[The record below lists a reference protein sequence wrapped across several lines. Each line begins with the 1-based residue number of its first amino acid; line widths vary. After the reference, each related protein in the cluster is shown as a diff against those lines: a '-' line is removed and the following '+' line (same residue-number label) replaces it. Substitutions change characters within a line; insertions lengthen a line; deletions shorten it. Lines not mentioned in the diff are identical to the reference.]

1 MIDMTNGRL
10 QEVREFAERTGQK
23 EIFEESLK
31 RLTDREVNENV
42 GNEGKPSEVALF
54 TDFAPY
60 SFYWVWKEKESGR
73 MIMNGGLI
81 YHGSHDNGGDGGA
94 PTFSVNL
101 TPHKGWSIH
110 T

>member
-1 MIDMTNGRL
+1 MTNGKL
-10 QEVREFAERTGQK
+10 ESVREFAEKTGQK
-23 EIFEESLK
+23 AQFEESLE
-31 RLTDREVNENV
+31 RLTCREMNVNV
-42 GNEGKPSEVALF
+42 GNGGKPSEVTLYA
-54 TDFAPY
+54 DFAPY

-101 TPHKGWSIH
+101 TPQKGWSIH